1 MRLSL
6 IHIYI
11 LFKNLDGKY
20 LTLPECLEVNKTDP
34 DEAGENE
41 TEEKASDTEVVD
53 ENGNVVSEEKPD
65 SEENAEE
72 EKKEKIIYY
81 VTDEKQQAQ
90 YILSLIHI

>member
-1 MRLSL
+1 MRPG
-6 IHIYI
+6 I
-11 LFKNLDGKY
+11 
-20 LTLPECLEVNKTDP
+20 
-34 DEAGENE
+34 NE

-90 YILSLIHI
+90 YINMFKAAKMDAVILNHIILTSRLSPSLKPRMKES